1 MLQPLK
7 QTGNLPV
14 VIATETV
21 PSKGGSK
28 EVPPIGTINP
38 VDIKSASSPLL
49 PFINENT
56 VEAITQHTKEKFKD
70 QKGILSFGYRHDA
83 VPFQKGAIVPA
94 EKYFAENLE
103 ALIKA
108 NNITLIAMESSAEG
122 VNKPAHL
129 MAEQQEL
136 ARQEFA
142 SEIEKM
148 SQNHKVDLA
157 ITKLVTNNIIGR
169 EFDVNHQSI
178 KDSSSK
184 SINQAAGGI
193 SRALEPW
200 LAKLPGMKSFFV
212 APLNER
218 NSFDEFHSENL
229 LYQKAKELGIKMLP
243 IDAPVKDRN
252 KGSLYGDFKLEFGKL
267 FGVAYLLHEKKDLLP
282 QMPEFLKEN
291 KGYQEFIET
300 FKKLNSNEQKQ
311 LLDDYKSLWDEVSA
325 KAKEYADNREVIMA
339 SNLHNA
345 FNSTN
350 GNVMTVLGSMHV
362 MKLLPDGQSPSATKQ
377 LANKGVATISIDLE
391 SRDHVAHK
399 ATLSLIPE
407 STKSQ
412 YLRADCHSSLSN
424 TDLLPSHGPEMGK
437 DIKLAQAY
445 DAIIT
450 IPKLAV

>member
-49 PFINENT
+49 PFINGNT

-157 ITKLVTNNIIGR
+157 ITKLVTNNVIGR
-169 EFDVNHQSI
+169 EFDRNHQSI
-178 KDSSSK
+178 KDSFSKLHKQIAETISS
-184 SINQAAGGI
+184 
-193 SRALEPW
+193 ALEPL

-229 LYQKAKELGIKMLP
+229 LYQKAKELGWLP
-243 IDAPVKDRN
+243 
-252 KGSLYGDFKLEFGKL
+252 
-267 FGVAYLLHEKKDLLP
+267 
-282 QMPEFLKEN
+282 
-291 KGYQEFIET
+291 
-300 FKKLNSNEQKQ
+300 
-311 LLDDYKSLWDEVSA
+311 LDKI
-325 KAKEYADNREVIMA
+325 N
-339 SNLHNA
+339 
-345 FNSTN
+345 
-350 GNVMTVLGSMHV
+350 
-362 MKLLPDGQSPSATKQ
+362 Q
-377 LANKGVATISIDLE
+377 
-391 SRDHVAHK
+391 
-399 ATLSLIPE
+399 
-407 STKSQ
+407 
-412 YLRADCHSSLSN
+412 
-424 TDLLPSHGPEMGK
+424 
-437 DIKLAQAY
+437 
-445 DAIIT
+445 
-450 IPKLAV
+450 

>member
-1 MLQPLK
+1 MFMVSPQ
-7 QTGNLPV
+7 QAELPV
-14 VIATETV
+14 VTATGTKPENVRATEVSPVTTV
-21 PSKGGSK
+21 TS
-28 EVPPIGTINP
+28 VN
-38 VDIKSASSPLL
+38 IKSASNPLL

-157 ITKLVTNNIIGR
+157 ITKLVTNNVIGR
-169 EFDVNHQSI
+169 EFDRNHQSI
-178 KDSSSK
+178 KDSFSKLHKQIAETISS
-184 SINQAAGGI
+184 
-193 SRALEPW
+193 ALEPL
-200 LAKLPGMKSFFV
+200 LAKLLGMKSFFV

-229 LYQKAKELGIKMLP
+229 LYQKAKELGIKILP
-243 IDAPVKDRN
+243 IDAPVKD
-252 KGSLYGDFKLEFGKL
+252 KKDSLYEAFKLEFGKL
-267 FGVAYLLHEKKDLLP
+267 FGVAYLLHEKQDLLS
-282 QMPEFLKEN
+282 QMPEFLKKN
-291 KGYQEFIET
+291 KGYQEFIKN
-300 FKKLNSNEQKQ
+300 FQKLNPNEQKQ
-311 LLDDYKSLWDEVSA
+311 LLDDYKSLWDEVSD
-325 KAKEYADNREVIMA
+325 KAKKYAEDREVTMA

-345 FNSTN
+345 FNSTD